1 MKALTA
7 RQQEILNL
15 IKESIKNKGF
25 PPTRADIA
33 RNLGFKSANAAEQHL
48 RAIEKKGFI
57 SILSGASRGIV
68 LNGKK
73 DLGLPVVGLVA
84 AGGPIL
90 AEENVES
97 NIDIPSNLFE
107 KNADYLLRVKGNSMI
122 DLGIH
127 EDDLIAVKKSNDC
140 KDGEVVVARIGNEV
154 TVKTFRVN
162 GEGEVSL
169 EPANS
174 DYKPIKVSHEDEFF
188 LEGICVGLIK
198 KF

>member
-7 RQQEILNL
+7 RQQEILNFF
-15 IKESIKNKGF
+15 KESIKNKGF

-90 AEENVES
+90 AEENVE
-97 NIDIPSNLFE
+97 PC
-107 KNADYLLRVKGNSMI
+107 R
-122 DLGIH
+122 
-127 EDDLIAVKKSNDC
+127 
-140 KDGEVVVARIGNEV
+140 RIMH
-154 TVKTFRVN
+154 
-162 GEGEVSL
+162 
-169 EPANS
+169 A
-174 DYKPIKVSHEDEFF
+174 
-188 LEGICVGLIK
+188 
-198 KF
+198 